1 MTAYYF
7 ERFGERPGGPSV
19 GGGGRSLRRLFG
31 PSSDGKPMR
40 ALLGL
45 FQTSPMRG
53 QTPSTDAMPERRSAR
68 TIPDRMQGP
77 EVDCTGDT

>member
-7 ERFGERPGGPSV
+7 ERFGERPGGQS

-45 FQTSPMRG
+45 FQPSTARG
-53 QTPSTDAMPERRSAR
+53 QMPGAQPVPERRSFR
-68 TIPDRMQGP
+68 TIPDRMQEP
-77 EVDCTGDT
+77 EIDCTGGT